1 MRVLVGIISLLLG
14 TGLVIHANMTRSLE
28 PTAMQSLAVGKS
40 ITYYMNP
47 AEVFGG
53 CTLGLLG
60 LWLLVRW
67 LNDKRGGGTQE

>member
-1 MRVLVGIISLLLG
+1 VRVLVGIISLLLG
-14 TGLVIHANMTRSLE
+14 AGLVIHANMTRSLE
-28 PTAMQSLAVGKS
+28 PTTMQSLAVGKS

-53 CTLGLLG
+53 CTLVLLG